1 MLNIIKADWYRLR
14 HHKGLYITLI
24 LLILFLG
31 LQGMGARGQIGVVTE
46 TANQETSTLEPTGAM
61 MPMVILG
68 SIDNQIYF
76 LLAFIVF
83 IAGADFSS
91 HTVKNAISSGVSRLD
106 YFLSKLFLS
115 ALFALIIVLLSGVIP
130 TIMATVKNGF
140 GDPFPNGQWLVLL
153 KAYGLVFYMYM
164 ALTVFGVMLAFVS
177 KKIASLNG
185 LYLIFCLVPSI
196 LIMILSMID
205 AVFLKM
211 FKFEFISNM
220 RSIANIVSFTP
231 EDYMRIVLIGGT
243 LMVLSLAITY
253 VFYSKCDI
261 K

>member
-31 LQGMGARGQIGVVTE
+31 LQGMGARGQIGVITE
-46 TANQETSTLEPTGAM
+46 TTNQAVSTLEPTGST
-61 MPMVILG
+61 MPMEILG

-106 YFLSKLFLS
+106 YFLSKLALS
-115 ALFALIIVLLSGVIP
+115 ALFALIIVLLSGFIP

-140 GDPFPNGQWLVLL
+140 GAPLLKGQWLVLL
-153 KAYGLVFYMYM
+153 KAYGLVFYLYM
-164 ALTVFGVMLAFVS
+164 ALTVFGVMLSFVTQ
-177 KKIASLNG
+177 KIASVNS
-185 LYLIFCLVPSI
+185 LYLVFCLVPSI
-196 LIMILSMID
+196 LIMILAIID
-205 AVFLKM
+205 TFFLKL

-220 RSIANIVSFTP
+220 RTIANIGTFTP
-231 EDYMRIVLIGGT
+231 EDYMRIFLIGGT
-243 LMVLSLAITY
+243 LMVSSLAITY